1 LKLPQFETTGLQLTP
16 GERRQ
21 AWKSHSD
28 SHNHRPAAAEKKCL
42 IFLPGLLANHDDG
55 TTVEPG
61 TLETC
66 NPE

>member
-1 LKLPQFETTGLQLTP
+1 
-16 GERRQ
+16 
-21 AWKSHSD
+21 
-28 SHNHRPAAAEKKCL
+28 L

-66 NPE
+66 DPE

>member
-1 LKLPQFETTGLQLTP
+1 M
-16 GERRQ
+16 
-21 AWKSHSD
+21 
-28 SHNHRPAAAEKKCL
+28 L

-66 NPE
+66 NWEKAKSLRN

>member
-1 LKLPQFETTGLQLTP
+1 LKLPEFETTGLQLTLAKDARL
-16 GERRQ
+16 GNRIR
-21 AWKSHSD
+21 D
-28 SHNHRPAAAEKKCL
+28 SHNHRPAAADRSCL
-42 IFLPGLLANHDDG
+42 FLPGLLANHDDG